1 MGFLLVYII
10 LRLQSYTIYSIDTND
25 KTDDNID
32 NIDYMVI
39 GNFLIRW

>member
-10 LRLQSYTIYSIDTND
+10 LRLQSYTIYLIDTND
-25 KTDDNID
+25 KMDNDID

>member
-10 LRLQSYTIYSIDTND
+10 LRLQSYTVYFIDTND
-25 KTDDNID
+25 KID
-32 NIDYMVI
+32 NDIDNLDYRAI

>member
-10 LRLQSYTIYSIDTND
+10 LQLQSYTVCFIDTND
-25 KTDDNID
+25 KID
-32 NIDYMVI
+32 NDIDNLDYRVI

>member
-10 LRLQSYTIYSIDTND
+10 LRLQSYTVYFIDAND
-25 KTDDNID
+25 KID
-32 NIDYMVI
+32 NDIDNLDYRAI

>member
-10 LRLQSYTIYSIDTND
+10 LRLQSYTVYFIDTTD
-25 KTDDNID
+25 KID
-32 NIDYMVI
+32 NDIDNLDYRVI